1 MKIGYLRVSTDE
13 QRPDR
18 QIDGLHVLCD
28 EIHIEKISATSKKRP
43 VYERVAR
50 KLKSGDSFV
59 VWDLDRA
66 FRSTIDALL
75 EIEKLHARGVN
86 FQIVTFNIDTATN
99 EGELAYTIVAAF
111 AQFERKT
118 LIKRTKEGMAAAR
131 RRGQHVGRPYK
142 LSEKIIRRAYEDIS
156 KGRTTITARA
166 AELTCSRGTLTR
178 GFERLGLKV

>member
-18 QIDGLHVLCD
+18 QIDGLNALCD
-28 EIHIEKISATSKKRP
+28 EIHTETISAVRKKRP
-43 VYERVAR
+43 VYDRLIR
-50 KLKSGDSFV
+50 KLRAGDTFV

-75 EIEKLHARGVN
+75 EMEKLQARGVN

-111 AQFERKT
+111 AQFERKN
-118 LIKRTKEGMAAAR
+118 LIKRTKEGMEAAK

-142 LSEKIIRRAYEDIS
+142 LSEEHVRRAYKDIAA
-156 KGRTTITARA
+156 GRNTITAWA
-166 AELTCSRGTLTR
+166 ARLGCSRDTLTR
-178 GFERLGLKV
+178 AFTRLGLKI